1 MQRFPRT
8 GTATQAVDFM
18 AELWLL
24 QAVLFA
30 AGTKLQY
37 KSTWE
42 HILYQL
48 LTSQGKDKH
57 D

>member
-42 HILYQL
+42 HILYQP